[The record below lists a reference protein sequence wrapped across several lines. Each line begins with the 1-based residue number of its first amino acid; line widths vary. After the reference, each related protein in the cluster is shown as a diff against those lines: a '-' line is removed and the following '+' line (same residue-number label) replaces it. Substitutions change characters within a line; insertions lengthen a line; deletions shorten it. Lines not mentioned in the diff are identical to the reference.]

1 MKINRLLLLLLA
13 LLLALPA
20 HALAETQQREA
31 HVELYAEG
39 ALPPAPMT
47 GAMTYAAV
55 SLEDTLLEGLSAQ
68 QAEIDISEFGLL
80 PDEFNLFYR
89 DVLNA
94 HPELF
99 YVGGSYSYS
108 YNTGTGLL
116 ISIRPQYKY
125 SGADLQ
131 QRIAAFNA
139 AVNEI
144 VRDARLAST
153 TVGRLMRINEYFCV
167 HYQYDLSYSI
177 YRPDELFAQGTG
189 VCQAYMMGVRAVLNE
204 LGIQNA
210 TVVSDAMNHTW
221 NLVQLDGSWYHLDVT
236 WNDPTPDQ
244 PLGAYHSNFLRS
256 DAGIAATDHH
266 DWEETY
272 PADSTAYDRFFW
284 VDLTTP
290 LTALGDTIF
299 YTNAAPVNYKF
310 TIYAWREGAGS
321 GAVLSYS
328 PANESG
334 YFSSFGVGDPVCAD
348 ESRIYYAVWDKVYS
362 VSRSG
367 GSRRL
372 EYAIG
377 DGTQRIWRM
386 TLEGRTLRMYAASA
400 SSLSGGTIYT
410 TQLEGL
416 SLALDAES
424 VRLAPGGTAQL
435 NAELSPEPAVPPALT
450 YASSC
455 PAVASVDDSG
465 LITAALPGRAVIT
478 VSYADD
484 VTATCEVLVRCEQAL
499 VLPDSLTRVGDAAL
513 TGTAAQEIV
522 LPEGVTA
529 IGAGAFAGSGT
540 LLYVSLPDTLETIG
554 AGAFADCP
562 RLTLIC
568 TPGSVGAAY
577 AQQQGIAQA
586 SISGGNGQTD
596 SSAGGS
602 DTSGEFEE

>member
-1 MKINRLLLLLLA
+1 MRINRLLMLLLA
-13 LLLALPA
+13 LLLLPV
-20 HALAETQQREA
+20 HAPAETQQREA

-39 ALPPAPMT
+39 ALPPAPMS

-55 SLEDTLLEGLSAQ
+55 SLEETLLEGLSAQ
-68 QAEIDISEFGLL
+68 QAEIDVSEFGLL
-80 PDEFNLFYR
+80 PDEFSLFLR

-99 YVGGSYSYS
+99 YVAGSYSYTYS
-108 YNTGTGLL
+108 TSTGML
-116 ISIRPQYKY
+116 ISLLPQYKY

-144 VRDARLAST
+144 VRDANRAST
-153 TVGRLMRINEYFCV
+153 TVGKLLRINEYFCV
-167 HYQYDLSYSI
+167 HYEYDLSYSI

-189 VCQAYMMGVRAVLNE
+189 VCQAYMMGVRAVLNK
-204 LGIQNA
+204 LGIPNA
-210 TVVSDAMNHTW
+210 TVVSDPMNHTW
-221 NLVQLDGSWYHLDVT
+221 NLVQLGGSWYHLDVT

-244 PLGAYHSNFLRS
+244 PLGAYHRNFLRS
-256 DAGIAATDHH
+256 DTGIAATKHH

-272 PADSTAYDRFFW
+272 PADSAYYDDFFW
-284 VDLTTP
+284 IGLATP
-290 LTALGDTIF
+290 LTALDDVIF
-299 YTNAAPVNYKF
+299 YTNAAPVNSQF
-310 TIYAWREGAGS
+310 TIYAWRESAGS
-321 GAVLSYS
+321 SAVLSYS
-328 PANESG
+328 PANEQGRYAWS
-334 YFSSFGVGDPVCAD
+334 GVGDPVCAD

-367 GSRRL
+367 GDRRL

-377 DGTQRIWRM
+377 DGTLRIWRM
-386 TLEGRTLRMYAASA
+386 TLEGRTLRMYASP
-400 SSLSGGTIYT
+400 SGSLADGTVYT

-416 SLALDAES
+416 SLALDAKALQ
-424 VRLAPGGTAQL
+424 LAPGGTAQL
-435 NAELSPEPAVPPALT
+435 TATLSPAPAAPPALT
-450 YASSC
+450 YQSSC

-465 LITAALPGRAVIT
+465 LITAALPGRTVIT

-484 VTATCEVLVRCEQAL
+484 VTATCEVLVRCDQAL
-499 VLPDSLTRVGDAAL
+499 VLPGSLTRVGDAAL

-522 LPEGVTA
+522 LPEGLLS
-529 IGAGAFAGSGT
+529 IGAGAFAGSDT

-568 TPGSVGAAY
+568 APDSVGEAY
-577 AQQQGIAQA
+577 AQQQGIAHT
-586 SISGGNGQTD
+586 SLSGGNEQTE
-596 SSAGGS
+596 SSVGGT
-602 DTSGEFEE
+602 DESGDFED

>member
-1 MKINRLLLLLLA
+1 MRINRLLMLMLA
-13 LLLALPA
+13 LLLLPV
-20 HALAETQQREA
+20 HAPAETAQGEA

-39 ALPPAPMT
+39 ALPPAPMS

-68 QAEIDISEFGLL
+68 QAEIDVSEFGLL
-80 PDEFNLFYR
+80 PDEFSLFLR

-99 YVGGSYSYS
+99 YVGGSYSYTYS
-108 YNTGTGLL
+108 TSTGML
-116 ISIRPQYKY
+116 ISLLPQYKY

-144 VRDARLAST
+144 VRDANRAST
-153 TVGRLMRINEYFCV
+153 TVGKLLRINEYFCV
-167 HYQYDLSYSI
+167 HYEYDLSYSI

-189 VCQAYMMGVRAVLNE
+189 VCQAYMMGMRAVLNK
-204 LGIQNA
+204 LGIPNA

-221 NLVQLDGSWYHLDVT
+221 NLVQLGGSWYHLDVT

-244 PLGAYHSNFLRS
+244 PLGAYHRNFLRS
-256 DAGIAATDHH
+256 DTGIAATNHH

-272 PADSTAYDRFFW
+272 PADSAYYDDFFW
-284 VDLTTP
+284 IGLATP
-290 LTALGDTIF
+290 LTALDDVIF
-299 YTNAAPVNYKF
+299 YTNAAPVNHQF
-310 TIYAWREGAGS
+310 TIYTWQESTGS
-321 GAVLSYS
+321 GTVLRYS
-328 PANESG
+328 PANEQGRYAWS
-334 YFSSFGVGDPVCAD
+334 GVGDPVCAD

-377 DGTQRIWRM
+377 DGTLRIWRM
-386 TLEGRTLRMYAASA
+386 TLEGRTLRMYASP
-400 SSLSGGTIYT
+400 SGSLADGTVYT

-416 SLALDAES
+416 SLALDAKALQ
-424 VRLAPGGTAQL
+424 LAPGGTAQL
-435 NAELSPEPAVPPALT
+435 TATLSPEPSVTPVLT

-465 LITAALPGRAVIT
+465 LITAALPGRTVIT

-484 VTATCEVLVRCEQAL
+484 VTATCEVLVRCDQAL
-499 VLPDSLTRVGDAAL
+499 VLPGSLTRVGDGAL

-522 LPEGVTA
+522 LPEGLLS
-529 IGAGAFAGSGT
+529 IGAGAFAGSDT

-568 TPGSVGAAY
+568 APDSVGKAY
-577 AQQQGIAQA
+577 AQQQHIAHT
-586 SISGGNGQTD
+586 SLSGGNEQTG
-596 SSAGGS
+596 SSAGGT
-602 DTSGEFEE
+602 DDSGDFED